1 VNTWQSLQSIDRLK
15 PLWTCLLV
23 GLLSL
28 PQASADML
36 ISPIRVYLDDDNRST
51 EVTLRNPSDGPR
63 SYRLEWVEKSM
74 QENGRY
80 KTYDKDEP
88 LTHEPASSLLRFAPR
103 QITVGPEE
111 NQTVR
116 VIFRPKGD
124 TQPGEYHSHLLF
136 KVIPE
141 LSEPVDTVNMES
153 EEGIKMQLNMQLSL
167 SVPVVVRH
175 NVKEPPNVRIS
186 QVKPVQNKQPDQAA
200 QLAVTLE
207 REGLAGSYGQL
218 VVEMQRDNQAN
229 AERIGLVDN
238 LSIFPEIDRREVK
251 VVLRDRNIPPGAW
264 LRVAYE
270 GEQEYRDILWDE
282 KIFQIR

>member
-1 VNTWQSLQSIDRLK
+1 MNIWRPLLSHGWLQ
-15 PLWTCLLV
+15 LLV
-23 GLLSL
+23 VYLLLGLIAW
-28 PQASADML
+28 QQVSADML

-74 QENGRY
+74 QENGQY
-80 KTYDKDEP
+80 KTYSEDEP
-88 LTHEPASSLLRFAPR
+88 LPYKPASSLLRFAPR

-116 VIFRPKGD
+116 VIFRPKND

-153 EEGIKMQLNMQLSL
+153 EEGIQMELNMQLSL

-175 NVKEPPNVRIS
+175 AVDEPPKVRIS
-186 QVKPVQNKQPDQAA
+186 QVKPVQNKRSEQSA

-207 REGLAGSYGQL
+207 RQGLAGSYGQL
-218 VVEMQRDNQAN
+218 VVEMQRDQQAN
-229 AERIGLVDN
+229 VERIGLVDN
-238 LSIFPEIDRREVK
+238 LSIFPEIERREVK

-270 GEQEYRDILWDE
+270 GEQEYRDIVWDE